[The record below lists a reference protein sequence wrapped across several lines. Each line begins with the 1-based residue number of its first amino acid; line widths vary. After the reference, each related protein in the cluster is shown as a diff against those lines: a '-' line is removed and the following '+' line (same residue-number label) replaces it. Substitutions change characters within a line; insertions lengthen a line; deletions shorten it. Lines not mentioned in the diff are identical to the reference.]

1 MRTVRTNDGAS
12 SGPPRLHNRLSSEQA
27 AATFTTHCTGHSTL
41 ADQKCAEFSYQ
52 SICNPLMETFSLCP
66 LINTMSLYS
75 VSVFPPSFYLYFFF
89 LVPMSPVISI
99 SIALV
104 ARNTFT
110 SHPLNPMTPLLRLT
124 LGELT
129 KMTDHFHY
137 IRTIWLI
144 CPNLQMSENEKP
156 IN

>member
-27 AATFTTHCTGHSTL
+27 AATFTTHCTGLSTL
-41 ADQKCAEFSYQ
+41 AGQKCAEFSYQ
-52 SICNPLMETFSLCP
+52 SISDPLMEIFSLCP

-75 VSVFPPSFYLYFFF
+75 VSVFSPSFYLCFFF
-89 LVPMSPVISI
+89 LVPMSPVVPIG
-99 SIALV
+99 IALV
-104 ARNTFT
+104 AGNT
-110 SHPLNPMTPLLRLT
+110 SDPLNPMTPLLRLT
-124 LGELT
+124 PGELT